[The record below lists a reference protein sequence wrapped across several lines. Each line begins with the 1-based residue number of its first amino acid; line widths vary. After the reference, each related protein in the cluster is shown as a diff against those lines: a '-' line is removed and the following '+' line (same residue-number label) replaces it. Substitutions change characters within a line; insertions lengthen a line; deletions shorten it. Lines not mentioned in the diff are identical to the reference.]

1 MERMTGAEFAAHR
14 HLIGLTLDELA
25 DTLGVNPRTTRAW
38 EAERDPIPARIPAE
52 LGALV
57 AEHGRMA
64 EQMATDGRPVGITRD
79 KNVQSACNPKNL

>member
-38 EAERDPIPARIPAE
+38 ETGRDLIPARIPAE
-52 LGALV
+52 LG
-57 AEHGRMA
+57 HF
-64 EQMATDGRPVGITRD
+64 RPRTCAPLNQGV
-79 KNVQSACNPKNL
+79 